1 MKVRAKTNIKY
12 GLDWVTTGMT
22 FDVNEADLASLG
34 DMVEVVEKPATQPA
48 PVKEEKPAEAEKE
61 PEAKAVEEKPKAT
74 TTRTSASRK
83 RKISE

>member
-48 PVKEEKPAEAEKE
+48 PAKEEKPAEAEKE
-61 PEAKAVEEKPKAT
+61 PDTKEAQEKPKT
-74 TTRTSASRK
+74 ASSRRK
-83 RKISE
+83 KISE